1 MKVFTVLGTE
11 QMFMKCFCFF
21 VLLFPVICV
30 CFHGLSHVWRH
41 GNTWYHMIWIYI
53 LTSHVI
59 SHGTLFWSRTGH
71 GNQPKMYNCD
81 IVFGV
86 LVWTYCNYAFFRTPS
101 SCNCDSLVSFF
112 WRNRAVWSIV
122 HLLYVFAPMLSFT
135 MVAAKQFYF
144 NFLAIIVPVVCHRYG
159 HNWSW
164 GHRCGIRLTN
174 GFKEEEE
181 KEGKI

>member
-59 SHGTLFWSRTGH
+59 SHGTLFWSRTGQEI
-71 GNQPKMYNCD
+71 NLKCT
-81 IVFGV
+81 IATLF
-86 LVWTYCNYAFFRTPS
+86 LE
-101 SCNCDSLVSFF
+101 F
-112 WRNRAVWSIV
+112 WFEHIAIMHFSEPLPHATVTHS
-122 HLLYVFAPMLSFT
+122 YLSFEGIVRSEVLFICF
-135 MVAAKQFYF
+135 M
-144 NFLAIIVPVVCHRYG
+144 FLPQCWALPWWLRSSFILI
-159 HNWSW
+159 
-164 GHRCGIRLTN
+164 
-174 GFKEEEE
+174 F
-181 KEGKI
+181 